1 MPLRRLSKAILR
13 SPFAARLVATLAAGY
28 IRLVQRTSRWEFLG
42 REHVAALNARREGFI
57 LAFWH
62 NRLLMAPVVRRET
75 PKRVFMLISRHR
87 DAEIMAQA
95 ARPFGV
101 EFIRGSAANPKKAGR
116 DKGGAAALAQM
127 IAALKD
133 GAVVGVTPDG
143 PRGPAEQ
150 VQAGVIRLA
159 HYAGAPILPGAWS
172 TSRGKVLNTWDR
184 FFLPGPFSRGFFVA
198 GAPID
203 PPPDGSPGAIEARR
217 RALEDALRECAR
229 LADAAAGRA
238 RDADR
243 IG

>member
-1 MPLRRLSKAILR
+1 MPLRRLSRAILR
-13 SPFAARLVATLAAGY
+13 SRFAARLGAALAAGY
-28 IRLVQRTSRWEFLG
+28 IRLVHRASRWEFLG
-42 REHVAALNARREGFI
+42 REHVEALNARREGFI

-62 NRLLMAPVVRRET
+62 NRLLMTPVVRRQT

-87 DAEIMAQA
+87 DAQIMAEA

-101 EFIRGSAANPKKAGR
+101 EFICGSTANPKKP
-116 DKGGAAALAQM
+116 DKNKGGAAALAQM

-172 TSRGKVLNTWDR
+172 TSRGRFLNTWDR
-184 FFLPGPFSRGFFVA
+184 FFLPAPFSRGYFVA

-203 PPPDGSPGAIEARR
+203 PPTDGSPEAIETRR
-217 RALEDALRECAR
+217 RALEEALKEATR

-238 RDADR
+238 RGADR